1 MATMGEIDRS
11 IMPPKLSDEEETGR
25 INVTAPMSFVRAVE
39 EWRIQQRPVL
49 TMAKA
54 VRVLVE
60 RALEAERCE
69 RQKPKDPL

>member
-1 MATMGEIDRS
+1 MAARGRNAGMV
-11 IMPPKLSDEEETGR
+11 MPPKLSDDEETGR

-39 EWRIQQRPVL
+39 EWRIRQRPVL

-60 RALEAERCE
+60 QALEAER
-69 RQKPKDPL
+69 KDSKRTKE